1 MSARQHTRGVPVWVA
16 VVLAAAA
23 AAGVVALVVG
33 LSDAEKPGAA
43 LQTQVTPTP
52 NGEEGATPT
61 AAPSTGEVPSEASA
75 LEVATSFVAA
85 FTDSS
90 VSGPAWEADY
100 VRYLTPRAQVAY
112 EGTGQS
118 RVPGTQVT
126 GDAVLEG
133 GVTAEPVEGEGHDE
147 PSVLPAI
154 VSVPTD
160 AGTYT
165 VNLQQVAGQW
175 LVMSASLPTKSGA
188 GL

>member
-1 MSARQHTRGVPVWVA
+1 MSARRSNRGVPVWVA
-16 VVLAAAA
+16 VVAAAA
-23 AAGVVALVVG
+23 AAASVVAVIVG
-33 LSDAEKPGAA
+33 LSDEATPGSAPQA
-43 LQTQVTPTP
+43 QVTS
-52 NGEEGATPT
+52 TPT
-61 AAPSTGEVPSEASA
+61 ASQSAQATVAPSTDDGPSEASA
-75 LEVATSFVAA
+75 LEVASSFVAA
-85 FTDSS
+85 FTDRS
-90 VSGPAWEADY
+90 VSGQEWEAGY
-100 VRYLTPRAQVAY
+100 TRYLTPRAQVAY

-126 GDAVLEG
+126 ADAVLEA

-160 AGTYT
+160 AGAYT

-175 LVMSASLPTKSGA
+175 LVMSASLPTESGA